1 MKKSIILLAALLTIA
16 LCHFGSRASANDG
29 DWVEGNIAQWWW
41 KYVRV
46 GDGSVK
52 VLTPAVRVGEVK
64 SARTGYRAFN
74 VTYKLTNDTKAVY
87 RGGEAFRLEFQAVE
101 PCPVPWRPEVVGKGT
116 ISALKPGE
124 SMQISIVVY
133 SPEKAGLKNAI
144 AMTVE

>member
-1 MKKSIILLAALLTIA
+1 MRKSTLTIAALLVVFCGLFA
-16 LCHFGSRASANDG
+16 VKARANDG

-64 SARTGYRAFN
+64 SAKAGYRAFN
-74 VTYKLTNDTKAVY
+74 VTYVLTNNTKSVY
-87 RGGEAFRLEFQAVE
+87 QGGEAFRLEFQAAE
-101 PCPVPWRPEVVGKGT
+101 PDPVPWRPELVGKGT

-124 SMQISIVVY
+124 SMRISMVLY
-133 SPEKAGLKNAI
+133 SPEKSGINNAI
-144 AMTVE
+144 ALTVE